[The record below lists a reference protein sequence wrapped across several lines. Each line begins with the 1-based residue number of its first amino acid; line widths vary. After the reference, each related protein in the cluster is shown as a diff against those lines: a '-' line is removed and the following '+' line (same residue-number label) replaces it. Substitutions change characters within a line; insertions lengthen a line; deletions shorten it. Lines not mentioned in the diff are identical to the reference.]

1 MSGLEGVAAAAS
13 ILTLCA
19 RIVKLAQKVEDRYID
34 YKRVEGKRLA
44 IERLNRH
51 LNTDL
56 QRLREIKGPSPSLSD
71 YQDCTQHFEERLLRA
86 QEKLPGQSRLS
97 FRLRSRLK
105 TIPRLILE
113 LLDDFTSQLED
124 IQGRVTKDLAVKDA
138 MVQFD
143 PYLNLQEAQEKFDS
157 ETREWVLERIDA
169 WYARGCTDDLTWKNV
184 FLVVGPAGVGK
195 TVISGVVCERG
206 GCFAQPEA
214 EAGPETSHVPSDRKV
229 GIHVGACVSIQG
241 QSALARDPLSILKAV
256 AYQLGFTDSIADVDW
271 KDFFRNCLLS
281 CARKLAK
288 KQDSVVV
295 VVMDG
300 LDECQDPQ
308 FGKWVAK
315 EWVMRMPRRF
325 ALFATSRYD
334 YSAEM
339 CRINFDDPKEVSLH
353 KADLHKAVRNIL
365 QKQGDVLNLS
375 SAGDLERASKH
386 FVDLSESRFLYFDS
400 LRERLAEAVKDLRD
414 HRGVED
420 TKLSLQNIVEGYNQ
434 HFPSGIEKSVRQE
447 LERLS
452 RLLATIPDVY
462 ESACEAFPHKETHP
476 PGARLQTE
484 QLRERYI
491 LEIVAGPILACP
503 IPLPVEVLEAVSLRD
518 NLKSDSTRCFESVVV
533 KHLNRSS
540 LVTERNG
547 CIQLRHDMTRTV
559 LSKEFDIDE
568 SCGHKHLVS
577 ACINSWKESQH
588 DYAVEFLTYHHVKSG
603 RQVNKGTLK
612 KMLEEAA
619 DICYSDLDYFTAMRI
634 PQNDF
639 LAELSMIGW
648 DLSETFEET
657 WKSLDSRKFIRT
669 AIIIILARRRQWLV
683 HDIEMTLLTL
693 KELFVGEKDVQV
705 ETYMSKEIAKVLADI
720 HRLDESLEWYQAAE
734 KNIDKCG
741 EALQSGVFRGLAE
754 LYLLLGQYASAKDY
768 YSKCS
773 GDPGGVHRSILE
785 SRIGLASEGIAEQE
799 TIRRLRNALKACH
812 LDASTNPAQIM
823 ECRTLLASCLRIQG
837 NYEEAEETLRQA
849 QAEFSEPDSVA
860 YAESLYELGG
870 VLERQGRCDESMNAL
885 QTALKIYTRHYG
897 EEHGNVADCRT
908 FIAFVL
914 RRWVSKGVLYNLLTS
929 FDVYVVAI

>member
-19 RIVKLAQKVEDRYID
+19 QIVKLAQKVEDRYID

-56 QRLREIKGPSPSLSD
+56 ERLREIKGPSPSLSD
-71 YQDCTQHFEERLLRA
+71 YQDCTQHFEERLLCA
-86 QEKLPGQSRLS
+86 QKKLPGQSRLS
-97 FRLRSRLK
+97 FRVKSRLK

-113 LLDDFTSQLED
+113 LLDDFTTQLED
-124 IQGRVTKDLAVKDA
+124 IQDRVTKDLAVKDA

-157 ETREWVLERIDA
+157 DTRGWVLERIDA

-214 EAGPETSHVPSDRKV
+214 ETNPESSQVSSDRKV
-229 GIHVGACVSIQG
+229 GIQVGACVSIQG

-256 AYQLGFTDSIADVDW
+256 AYQLGFTDSVADVDW

-281 CARKLAK
+281 CAKKLAK
-288 KQDSVVV
+288 KQDSIVV

-300 LDECQDPQ
+300 LDECEDPQ

-315 EWVMRMPRRF
+315 EWVTRMPRCF
-325 ALFATSRYD
+325 AMFATSRYD

-339 CRINFDDPKEVSLH
+339 CRINFDDPKEVGLH
-353 KADLHKAVRNIL
+353 KEDLHKAVRNIL
-365 QKQGDVLNLS
+365 QKQGDVLKLS
-375 SAGDLERASKH
+375 STGELERASKH
-386 FVDLSESRFLYFDS
+386 FVDLSERRFLYFDS
-400 LRERLAEAVKDLRD
+400 LKERLAEAVKDLRD
-414 HRGVED
+414 QVGVED
-420 TKLSLQNIVEGYNQ
+420 AKLSLLNIVEGYNQ
-434 HFPSGIEKSVRQE
+434 HFPPGIEKSVRQE

-452 RLLATIPDVY
+452 RLLATIPEVY

-476 PGARLQTE
+476 PGAKLQTE

-547 CIQLRHDMTRTV
+547 CIQLRHDMARTV
-559 LSKEFDIDE
+559 LSKEFDINE

-588 DYAVEFLTYHHVKSG
+588 DYAVEFLTYHIAKSG
-603 RQVNKGTLK
+603 RQVNKRTLK
-612 KMLEEAA
+612 KMLEEAI
-619 DICYSDLDYFTAMRI
+619 DTCYSDPDYFNEMGI
-634 PQNDF
+634 PQND
-639 LAELSMIGW
+639 LLTELSMIGW

-669 AIIIILARRRQWLV
+669 AIVIILARRRQWLV

-693 KELFVGEKDVQV
+693 RELFVGEKDVQIDAYV
-705 ETYMSKEIAKVLADI
+705 STEIAKVLADL
-720 HRLDESLEWYQAAE
+720 HRLDESRKWYKAAEE

-741 EALQSGVFRGLAE
+741 EALQSSMFRGLAE
-754 LYLLLGQYASAKDY
+754 LYLLLGQFTSAKDY

-773 GDPGGVHRSILE
+773 GGPGGVHRAMLE
-785 SRIGLASEGIAEQE
+785 SRIGLASDGIAEQE
-799 TIRRLRNALKACH
+799 TIRRLRNALKACQV
-812 LDASTNPAQIM
+812 DTSTNPVHVM
-823 ECRTLLASCLRIQG
+823 ECRTLLARCLNKQG
-837 NYEEAEETLRQA
+837 RYEESEKTLRQA
-849 QAEFSEPDSVA
+849 QDYFIEPDSVA
-860 YAESLYELGG
+860 YAESLYELGD
-870 VLERQGRCDESMNAL
+870 VLKHRGRFDESMNAL
-885 QTALKIYTRHYG
+885 QTAIKIYTRHYG
-897 EEHGNVADCRT
+897 EEHGNIAECRT
-908 FIAFVL
+908 EIAFVL
-914 RRWVSKGVLYNLLTS
+914 SKWVSKVVL
-929 FDVYVVAI
+929 